1 MYVCIY
7 IFSDLLRKR
16 DSLLRDFS
24 LKKGSIPGYKGAW
37 DRFQKFYEEVF
48 GTKVSFPVPVEA
60 VSLHLTNLG
69 LQSKSSSVI
78 NTASASITFEHE
90 IRGFQT
96 PCTKPMITRLKK
108 AIKRKNAGTKVSMA
122 RRPFTIEEGDR
133 IRGLCIGK
141 RKTQNDKW
149 GRLLALFS
157 IAEALGLRIGE
168 ARTLRVGDVDLS
180 YSPTAAM
187 TRGVFLKDSKTD
199 KFSTGT
205 SRGSLVRDDGGRGQN
220 AFQNLCD
227 YLGIRR
233 WGPKDDFI
241 FKDEEDIKN
250 EEEAISYSTVRTDLL
265 TACELLGIDLKN
277 IGWHGVRK
285 MAGAQEEER
294 VGGDLSKVASFLG
307 HSEGT
312 RSTLEY
318 MCHLVPRDTAEQK
331 GGRNPEAHRVNKG
344 MFVFVVW
351 KRMGGYWY
359 LALLGIELTQ
369 FAKRGLDP

>member
-1 MYVCIY
+1 
-7 IFSDLLRKR
+7 
-16 DSLLRDFS
+16 
-24 LKKGSIPGYKGAW
+24 
-37 DRFQKFYEEVF
+37 
-48 GTKVSFPVPVEA
+48 
-60 VSLHLTNLG
+60 
-69 LQSKSSSVI
+69 
-78 NTASASITFEHE
+78 
-90 IRGFQT
+90 
-96 PCTKPMITRLKK
+96 
-108 AIKRKNAGTKVSMA
+108 MA

-133 IRGLCIGK
+133 IRDLCIGK
-141 RKTQNDKW
+141 RKRQNDKW

-241 FKDEEDIKN
+241 FKDEEDKN

-307 HSEGT
+307 HSEGS
-312 RSTLEY
+312 RSTLVY
-318 MCHLVPRDTAEQK
+318 VPPRPKGHSRAK
-331 GGRNPEAHRVNKG
+331 GGKKP
-344 MFVFVVW
+344 
-351 KRMGGYWY
+351 
-359 LALLGIELTQ
+359 
-369 FAKRGLDP
+369 RGSSRE